1 MYAVAAAA
9 RGSMTHKT
17 NIAEETA
24 DARREKAQYLD
35 LIGEYE
41 SENLILYRARG
52 GV

>member
-1 MYAVAAAA
+1 
-9 RGSMTHKT
+9 MTHKT

-24 DARREKAQYLD
+24 DAKRKKAQYLD
-35 LIGEYE
+35 LIGEYESEYE

>member
-1 MYAVAAAA
+1 
-9 RGSMTHKT
+9 MTHKT

-24 DARREKAQYLD
+24 DAKREKAQYLD